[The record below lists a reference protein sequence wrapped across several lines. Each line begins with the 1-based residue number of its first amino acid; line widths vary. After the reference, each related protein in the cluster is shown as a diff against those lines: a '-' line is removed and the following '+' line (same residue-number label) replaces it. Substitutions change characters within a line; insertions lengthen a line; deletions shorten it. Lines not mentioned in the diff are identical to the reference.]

1 MIRRALLCT
10 APLFTALCSTTLVA
24 NAAPI
29 TASMTGA
36 WFDPTRSGQGIQIQV
51 VGSSQKELLL
61 YWYTYDQAG
70 NPIWLVAQAPITDD
84 IARLTA
90 LEVRGPRFMEQNAVV
105 NVKPFAELELSFD
118 DCGKAKMHYSTAFA
132 TGDMQLSRLS
142 STFGDQ
148 CTGTLLDDRRPVTTT
163 QTDATSVS
171 SGLTVSTRYREEPGK
186 ISFKVTARGT
196 AAQAGGRYQVWILGA
211 QRAEIQMLASG
222 GESEAEVE
230 FASPAQA
237 GKLPL
242 TFDPRGAAVELRN
255 ASGGVVPPPA
265 GSGAPPFGNSDQRVP
280 LNFAPAFGNG
290 SGEARLKRLSNKVS
304 FSVEV
309 EDVPIGTYSIRVANV
324 HRGTLLVS
332 AQNGRNKGELEFSNP
347 QDAGKPLLS
356 FDPRGQ
362 LVQVISGTETVA
374 SVTFVN

>member
-1 MIRRALLCT
+1 MIRQAL
-10 APLFTALCSTTLVA
+10 LFTALFGATITA

-51 VGSSQKELLL
+51 VGNSQKELLL
-61 YWYTYDQAG
+61 YWYTYEQAG
-70 NPIWLVAQAPITDD
+70 VPIWLVAQAPITDD
-84 IARLTA
+84 VARLTA
-90 LEVRGPRFMEQNAVV
+90 LEVRGPRFMEQNAT
-105 NVKPFAELELSFD
+105 VKVKSFAELELSFD
-118 DCGKAKMHYSTAFA
+118 DCGKGRMRYSTAFA
-132 TGDMQLSRLS
+132 TGEMQLSRLS

-148 CTGTLLDDRRPVTTT
+148 CTATVIDDRRPSTTT
-163 QTDATSVS
+163 QSDATSVS
-171 SGLTVSTRYREEPGK
+171 SGLSVSTRYREEPGK

-222 GESEAEVE
+222 GESEAELE
-230 FASPAQA
+230 FVSPVQP
-237 GKLPL
+237 GKLSL
-242 TFDPRGAAVELRN
+242 TFDPRGAAIELRN
-255 ASGGVVPPPA
+255 TSGSTVPPPA
-265 GSGAPPFGNSDQRVP
+265 ASGAPPFGNSDQRVA
-280 LNFAPAFGNG
+280 LNFASAFSNG

-309 EDVPIGTYSIRVANV
+309 EDVPIGTYSVRVANV

-362 LVQVISGTETVA
+362 LVQVVSGNDTVA
-374 SVTFVN
+374 SVSFVN

>member
-1 MIRRALLCT
+1 MIRRALL
-10 APLFTALCSTTLVA
+10 FTALCGAALGT

-36 WFDPTRSGQGIQIQV
+36 WFDPSRNGQGIQVQI

-61 YWYTYDQAG
+61 YWYTFDQAG
-70 NPIWLVAQAPITDD
+70 APIWLVAQAPITDD
-84 IARLTA
+84 VARLTA
-90 LEVRGPRFMEQNAVV
+90 LEVRGPRFMEQNATV
-105 NVKPFAELELSFD
+105 NVKPFAELELRFD
-118 DCGKAKMHYSTAFA
+118 DCGKAQMHYSTAFA
-132 TGDMQLSRLS
+132 TGDLQLSRLS

-148 CTGTLLDDRRPVTTT
+148 CTATLLDDRRPTTTT
-163 QTDATSVS
+163 QTDSSSVS
-171 SGLTVSTRYREEPGK
+171 SGLNVSTRYREEPGK

-196 AAQAGGRYQVWILGA
+196 AAQAGSRYQIWILGV
-211 QRAEIQMLASG
+211 QRAEMQLLASG

-230 FASPAQA
+230 FAAPAQP
-237 GKLPL
+237 GKLSL
-242 TFDPRGAAVELRN
+242 TFDPRGAAVELRTVGGTVVTPP
-255 ASGGVVPPPA
+255 SGG
-265 GSGAPPFGNSDQRVP
+265 SAPPFGNSDQRAA

-290 SGEARLKRLSNKVS
+290 SGEAHLKRLSNKVS

-309 EDVPIGTYSIRVANV
+309 EDVPIGTYSVRVANV

-332 AQNGRNKGELEFSNP
+332 SQNGRNKGELEFSNP

-362 LVQVISGTETVA
+362 LIQVLSGTDTVA